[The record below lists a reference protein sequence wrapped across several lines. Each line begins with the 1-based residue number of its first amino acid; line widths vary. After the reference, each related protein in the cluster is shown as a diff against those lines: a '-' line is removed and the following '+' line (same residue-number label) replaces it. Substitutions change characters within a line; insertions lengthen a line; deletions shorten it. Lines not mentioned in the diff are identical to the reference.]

1 MTKDMILAGVGG
13 QGVLSIAYCLCNA
26 AVKRGLKFKQSEVH
40 GMAQRGGAVVS
51 HLRISPD
58 PIYSDLVAAGSAD
71 LLLSIEPLESLRY
84 VHLLASSG
92 SVVTSSS
99 PVVNI
104 PDYPNV
110 NEVLDK
116 VAEFSEHVIVD
127 SKHLATVA
135 GSGRAANMVM
145 LGAGGWRVGFS
156 MAELE
161 VHVRA
166 LFANKTERVVKA
178 NCGALQLGRYAAKLY
193 VQNRSSGK
201 PYAEILEDIAR
212 IAPAEL
218 AEQAAA
224 DLAHDPQETD
234 QAVAARR

>member
-1 MTKDMILAGVGG
+1 MTKNMILAGVGG

-51 HLRISPD
+51 HLRVSPH
-58 PIYSDLVAAGSAD
+58 PVYSDLVGVGSAD
-71 LLLSIEPLESLRY
+71 LVLSVEPLESLRY
-84 VHLLASSG
+84 IDLLAPAG
-92 SVVTSSS
+92 ALVTSSS

-104 PDYPNV
+104 PDYPDV
-110 NEVLDK
+110 NKVLDT
-116 VAEFSEHVIVD
+116 VTEIPQHVIVD

-145 LGAGGWRVGFS
+145 LGAGGWQLGFT

-166 LFANKTERVVKA
+166 LFAGKTERIIEA
-178 NCGALQLGRYAAKLY
+178 NCAALHLGRYAAKHY
-193 VQNRSSGK
+193 VENRSTGMTFGK
-201 PYAEILEDIAR
+201 ILEEIAR

-218 AEQAAA
+218 LEQAEA
-224 DLAHDPQETD
+224 DLA
-234 QAVAARR
+234 VC